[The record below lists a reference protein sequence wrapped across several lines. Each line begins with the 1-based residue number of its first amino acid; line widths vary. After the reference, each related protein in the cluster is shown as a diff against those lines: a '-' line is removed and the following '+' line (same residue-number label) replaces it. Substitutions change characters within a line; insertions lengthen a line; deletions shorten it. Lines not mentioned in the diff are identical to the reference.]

1 MQALGMIE
9 VHGYLAAVE
18 ALDSAL
24 KAANVH
30 RLGVTLVTG
39 GLVSVLV
46 TGDVGAVKAAI
57 DAAAAAVGQFCE
69 VVSVH
74 VIPHPDESVYRVID
88 ISVPI
93 CNDPAAPKSCCIVE
107 EQKNETKKDEFV
119 IDEQN
124 NAEDEH
130 EDISV
135 TEETGWQGSVH
146 AGELAQTSET
156 APAEQEDVNTDAG
169 FEEMSLTRLRKLAV
183 DIGIKGMTSKEIRRA
198 KRDVLI
204 AAIKE
209 QGRQGE

>member
-74 VIPHPDESVYRVID
+74 VIPHPDGSVYRVID

-93 CNDPAAPKSCCIVE
+93 CNDLAAPKSCCIVE
-107 EQKNETKKDEFV
+107 EQKNEAKKDEFV

-130 EDISV
+130 EDISG

-146 AGELAQTSET
+146 AGESAQTSET

>member
-74 VIPHPDESVYRVID
+74 VIPQPDKSVYRVID

-93 CNDPAAPKSCCIVE
+93 CNDSAAPKSCCIVE

-130 EDISV
+130 EDISD

-146 AGELAQTSET
+146 AGESAQTSET